1 MPDPALIP
9 SRLHGLRAWRVAR
22 DARGERLVG
31 VLYGDPWPTGGG
43 WKEARCDRAADHAPP
58 EGACTCGV
66 YGWHPQPAAARHVLA
81 TRRHVAGVLEV
92 EGRVELH
99 EEGFRAA
106 RGRPYA
112 L

>member
-43 WKEARCDRAADHAPP
+43 WEEARCERAADHAPP
-58 EGACTCGV
+58 EGACACGV
-66 YGWHPQPAAARHVLA
+66 YGWHPRPAAARRVLA
-81 TRRHVAGVLEV
+81 TPRHVAGVPRG
-92 EGRVELH
+92 EGRGELA
-99 EEGFRAA
+99 EGGVRAA
-106 RGRPYA
+106 PG
-112 L
+112 